1 MLINC
6 PDCVGAVSD
15 MAFHC
20 PHCGRPINA
29 VAGHASVAFA
39 DPAGVQLTEKTSKKW
54 KAHAMIGGLLALA
67 GALLLGIGTIS
78 GTDTA
83 IAPGVLI
90 TGIGFVWLL
99 GAKLGAWWFH
109 G

>member
-29 VAGHASVAFA
+29 TSGHAQATFA
-39 DPAGVQLTEKTSKKW
+39 DPGGVHVIEQTSKKW
-54 KAHAMIGGLLALA
+54 KAHAMIGGLT
-67 GALLLGIGTIS
+67 LLTGTLLIGVGITTGS
-78 GTDTA
+78 EPA
-83 IAPGVLI
+83 IGPGGLI
-90 TGIGFVWLL
+90 AGIGFVWLI